1 MGDTNLTRDRLI
13 QRRNEIEA
21 ELAKVNNDQ
30 RIELDPNGEEQAIQV
45 EQDEVAVMRE
55 NRLREELSEIER
67 SLEEI
72 G

>member
-1 MGDTNLTRDRLI
+1 MGDANLTRDRLI

-30 RIELDPNGEEQAIQV
+30 RIKLDPDGEEQAIQL
-45 EQDEVAVMRE
+45 EQDEVAITRE
-55 NRLREELSEIER
+55 NLLQQELSAIER
-67 SLEEI
+67 TLEEI